1 MNYIKNYY
9 TLKAI
14 FIKKMLLNII
24 MSIASLEATSRILE
38 NTNPYV
44 IARREEEKK
53 QRNNQEKKAQE
64 TIERYYSNIFYNEKK
79 QEINLKKKPEQN
91 LNIINKFKNLSI
103 EKQNLMK
110 GLNGLYRLYNE
121 FNMQLKGNTNYTKT
135 NILKQKTSFCNTSK
149 LILDKIDE
157 YKFNGY
163 FSSFDN
169 KMKGTQKFICE
180 GIFTKSGKDCI
191 ILSNRSIDKINK
203 LSDDEL
209 DIRIRAVDGS
219 ILILHNLR
227 NVISNRYPKSQ
238 ARSPVNAN
246 SHGGKKN
253 NKLNNK
259 VKIEKL
265 KLKNKKEVEKMKNN
279 QKKEIISLKNKQKKE
294 LNKLKNM

>member
-24 MSIASLEATSRILE
+24 MNKRPVYMNWNQSKGRILE
-38 NTNPYV
+38 NTNPAV
-44 IARREEEKK
+44 IAKREEEKK
-53 QRNNQEKKAQE
+53 QRNNQNKIDQE

-79 QEINLKKKPEQN
+79 QEINLKNRPEQN
-91 LNIINKFKNLSI
+91 LNIIGKFKNLSI

-121 FNMQLKGNTNYTKT
+121 FNMELKGNTNYTQT
-135 NILKQKTSFCNTSK
+135 NILEQKTSFCKTSK
-149 LILDKIDE
+149 LILDKIALHQ
-157 YKFNGY
+157 YNGY
-163 FSSFDN
+163 FSYFDN
-169 KMKGTQKFICE
+169 WMKGTQKFICE
-180 GIFTKSGKDCI
+180 GIFTKSGKNCI

-203 LSDDEL
+203 LSDEEL
-209 DIRIRAVDGS
+209 DIRIRAVNNS

-227 NVISNRYPKSQ
+227 NVTRM
-238 ARSPVNAN
+238 
-246 SHGGKKN
+246 HGGKKN